1 MLLIQSELR
10 SVASNFSASECFAD
24 ADVRL
29 RQSLHSSEVG
39 SHAKILTEWEQHY
52 DQISHGRF
60 EGSVTEAWVAGIQ
73 IFEERMSQAVSQT
86 GVGHSD
92 SISLG
97 VFSSLPEEARWQG
110 SLLDLGHVTSLG
122 KNGTL
127 ELSTPR
133 HCTMLG
139 VSVPVK
145 LFFSDKDGVSDE
157 NLATFLHKLG
167 TSHVCSPRLAAAL
180 RYRLGQALLTMTY
193 QPAQLALIEA
203 RNQLQSEIVGLVD
216 EYVGEALQIGV
227 PASPSKA
234 LRVVARA
241 REYIEQHRDLP
252 ITVPDLCKH
261 TFTSRR
267 TLQYCFEQVVGTS
280 PAAYLKVLRLNGF
293 RRDLVLHAATI
304 KIGDLAARWG
314 FWHLSQ
320 FSLDYKRLFGELPS
334 ETAKRLMCH

>member
-1 MLLIQSELR
+1 MLLNALDATTQR
-10 SVASNFSASECFAD
+10 TYHAD
-24 ADVRL
+24 CERFDDHFLRL
-29 RQSLHSSEVG
+29 RRSSRSHEVG
-39 SHAKILTEWEQHY
+39 AHAKILTAWEQHY
-52 DQISHGRF
+52 NQISHGKF
-60 EGSVTEAWVAGIQ
+60 EGHVTEAWIGGLQ
-73 IFEERMSQAVSQT
+73 IFEEKMSQAVSQT
-86 GVGHSD
+86 GMGHSEN
-92 SISLG
+92 ISLG

-110 SLLDLGHVTSLG
+110 SLIDLSHVTSLG
-122 KNGTL
+122 KDGTL

-133 HCTMLG
+133 QCTMLG
-139 VSVPVK
+139 LSVPVQM
-145 LFFSDKDGVSDE
+145 FFSDKEDITDE
-157 NLATFLHKLG
+157 NLASFLEKLS

-193 QPAQLALIEA
+193 QPAQLALVEA
-203 RNQLQSEIVGLVD
+203 RNQLQSEIIGLVD
-216 EYVGEALQIGV
+216 EYVGEALHIGV
-227 PASPSKA
+227 PATPSKA
-234 LRVVARA
+234 VKVVARA

-293 RRDLVLHAATI
+293 RRELVMGDVNA
-304 KIGDLAARWG
+304 KIGDLAAHWG

-334 ETAKRLMCH
+334 ETLKRLTCH